1 MHGSKESSC
10 MVKRRGREA
19 KGAPGWKGL
28 VNPVNGF
35 LAFGSICSE
44 PEFQQRDSRDEAHNG
59 SIAAQDPFCVQACA
73 QEIDQDIGV
82 EEDLP
87 DYR

>member
-35 LAFGSICSE
+35 LAFGGICAE
-44 PEFQQRDSRDEAHNG
+44 PEFQQHDS
-59 SIAAQDPFCVQACA
+59 
-73 QEIDQDIGV
+73 
-82 EEDLP
+82 
-87 DYR
+87 